1 VYSKYVEGRDVL
13 QCLEQT
19 PARIESLVRE
29 WPRQRDE
36 QTYAPGKWTA
46 RQILTHLAQIEMV
59 FTTRLRF
66 ALTSP
71 DYVVQTFEQD
81 DWVAVEPRTT
91 ATAALDAYVGMRR
104 MNLQLCRGLTAA
116 QRQRL
121 FTHPEFGAIDVDWL
135 LGWCAGH
142 ELNHLPQIEAIAV
155 LGS

>member
-19 PARIESLVRE
+19 PARIESLVRT

-46 RQILTHLAQIEMV
+46 RQILIHLAQIEMV

-66 ALTSP
+66 ALTAP

-81 DWVAVEPRTT
+81 DWVAVEPQPAALT
-91 ATAALDAYVGMRR
+91 ALDAYVGMRG
-104 MNLQLCRGLTAA
+104 MNLLLARGLTDD
-116 QRQRL
+116 QRRRP
-121 FTHPEFGAIDVDWL
+121 FAHPEFGTIDVAWL
-135 LGWCAGH
+135 LEWCAGH
-142 ELNHLPQIEAIAV
+142 ELNHLPQIEAIAR
-155 LGS
+155 